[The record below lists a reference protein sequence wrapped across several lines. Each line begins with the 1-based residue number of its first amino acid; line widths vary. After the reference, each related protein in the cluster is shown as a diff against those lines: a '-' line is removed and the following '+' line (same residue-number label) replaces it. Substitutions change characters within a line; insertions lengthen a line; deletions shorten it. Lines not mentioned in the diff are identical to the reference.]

1 MARPGNSPAQ
11 QLTRGTW
18 SLSFPAE
25 QLVSCRHS
33 WHTGV
38 IILPSTGLL
47 SCISFPFTLL
57 FYRCSVMI
65 PWTLSFL
72 HHVPLFVD
80 YFFHFSKLE
89 WVTFSLSTTHTHQFK
104 NVSKQYWLSCI
115 SNRTSQDAKVFLVQ
129 NIWKEYRIW
138 DKKKYNNWLFSYE
151 KLIIQKWK
159 LMWDKGLKCV
169 WECRP
174 YSPLSLYS
182 WHTQ

>member
-18 SLSFPAE
+18 SLSFPAA

-57 FYRCSVMI
+57 FYRCSAMI
-65 PWTLSFL
+65 PLTLSFL

-89 WVTFSLSTTHTHQFK
+89 WVTFSPPPHTHRHQFK
-104 NVSKQYWLSCI
+104 NVSKQYWLSCDQI
-115 SNRTSQDAKVFLVQ
+115 VPAKMPRCSWSRIFEK
-129 NIWKEYRIW
+129 NIGFRI
-138 DKKKYNNWLFSYE
+138 KRNITIGYFHMRS
-151 KLIIQKWK
+151 
-159 LMWDKGLKCV
+159 
-169 WECRP
+169 
-174 YSPLSLYS
+174 
-182 WHTQ
+182 